1 MYLPDEKSIVGR
13 NLQILINQKNWSIK
27 QAAKELNY
35 DRINLSKMLSGSQ
48 NFRIK
53 TLVKFAHFFDV
64 PVFLLFNRLF
74 EDEQYRKDF
83 SFVDEDYMYVFRVNF
98 KATSVKQSLIDLDS
112 TTVSHIINGRR
123 NNPTISTLHQFAE
136 YSKHPNSS
144 SLYITI
150 GSADYPQNNQG
161 FFLEVD
167 EGNSKVSLMKKK
179 ALTGK
184 IIETAYWKFEDLKK
198 QLYEKH
204 PSTLWF
210 KASTR
215 TENGIVQF
223 KYTDIEF
230 SRAPQFMTFL
240 SLIKTGIITYDWRGY
255 TSKSGKYTGK
265 NHGNAWRIKPAA
277 KSELFGEL
285 EKINL

>member
-1 MYLPDEKSIVGR
+1 MLICQLPLKYDAYMPMLFPIYNIIIAIKEEGCMYLPDEKSIVGR

-83 SFVDEDYMYVFRVNF
+83 SFVDEDYMHVFRVNF

-136 YSKHPNSS
+136 YSNT
-144 SLYITI
+144 SL
-150 GSADYPQNNQG
+150 
-161 FFLEVD
+161 
-167 EGNSKVSLMKKK
+167 
-179 ALTGK
+179 
-184 IIETAYWKFEDLKK
+184 
-198 QLYEKH
+198 
-204 PSTLWF
+204 
-210 KASTR
+210 
-215 TENGIVQF
+215 
-223 KYTDIEF
+223 
-230 SRAPQFMTFL
+230 
-240 SLIKTGIITYDWRGY
+240 
-255 TSKSGKYTGK
+255 
-265 NHGNAWRIKPAA
+265 
-277 KSELFGEL
+277 SELFKTEID
-285 EKINL
+285 KIIIKQKEEDSI

>member
-136 YSKHPNSS
+136 YSNTSLSELLKPN
-144 SLYITI
+144 LTKLLL
-150 GSADYPQNNQG
+150 N
-161 FFLEVD
+161 
-167 EGNSKVSLMKKK
+167 KK
-179 ALTGK
+179 
-184 IIETAYWKFEDLKK
+184 
-198 QLYEKH
+198 
-204 PSTLWF
+204 
-210 KASTR
+210 R
-215 TENGIVQF
+215 
-223 KYTDIEF
+223 
-230 SRAPQFMTFL
+230 RM
-240 SLIKTGIITYDWRGY
+240 TYDFY
-255 TSKSGKYTGK
+255 T
-265 NHGNAWRIKPAA
+265 
-277 KSELFGEL
+277 L
-285 EKINL
+285 

>member
-35 DRINLSKMLSGSQ
+35 DRINLSQ

-83 SFVDEDYMYVFRVNF
+83 SFVDEDYMHVFRVNF

-136 YSKHPNSS
+136 YSNT
-144 SLYITI
+144 SL
-150 GSADYPQNNQG
+150 
-161 FFLEVD
+161 
-167 EGNSKVSLMKKK
+167 
-179 ALTGK
+179 
-184 IIETAYWKFEDLKK
+184 
-198 QLYEKH
+198 
-204 PSTLWF
+204 
-210 KASTR
+210 
-215 TENGIVQF
+215 
-223 KYTDIEF
+223 
-230 SRAPQFMTFL
+230 
-240 SLIKTGIITYDWRGY
+240 
-255 TSKSGKYTGK
+255 
-265 NHGNAWRIKPAA
+265 
-277 KSELFGEL
+277 SELFKTEID
-285 EKINL
+285 KIIIKQKEEDDI

>member
-83 SFVDEDYMYVFRVNF
+83 SFVDEDYMHVFRVNF

-123 NNPTISTLHQFAE
+123 NNPNFHLF
-136 YSKHPNSS
+136 
-144 SLYITI
+144 SLRFSI
-150 GSADYPQNNQG
+150 GSHDWPLIFIQNL
-161 FFLEVD
+161 FFLHFLIWCRCNDCNSFFPFHDLSTHGLPVFVT
-167 EGNSKVSLMKKK
+167 GNKRSIRSL
-179 ALTGK
+179 
-184 IIETAYWKFEDLKK
+184 
-198 QLYEKH
+198 
-204 PSTLWF
+204 
-210 KASTR
+210 
-215 TENGIVQF
+215 
-223 KYTDIEF
+223 
-230 SRAPQFMTFL
+230 
-240 SLIKTGIITYDWRGY
+240 
-255 TSKSGKYTGK
+255 
-265 NHGNAWRIKPAA
+265 HGNQHCIIKRIIVKLCHGFKKFLIAVTC
-277 KSELFGEL
+277 KKFFHTGFQ
-285 EKINL
+285 